1 MQPNTFPD
9 NVGLLVNSCILAIVL
24 VDHEKTYSI
33 VGKIRFSRSKRR
45 SISQKNRR
53 VCETVETTAQS
64 VVHLQLS
71 ATSHNVTCIL
81 LADFEERDLSQ
92 AGSQHRQS

>member
-1 MQPNTFPD
+1 MVCPTAKFGF
-9 NVGLLVNSCILAIVL
+9 NVL
-24 VDHEKTYSI
+24 SI
-33 VGKIRFSRSKRR
+33 DLRE
-45 SISQKNRR
+45 KNRR
-53 VCETVETTAQS
+53 ACETVETTAQS